1 MNDVAL
7 ADLSRRLRQLAKTR
21 NLFLTKPKAVEKELD
36 SYRVDDVD
44 LLNVFATGTVTS
56 EIGPFHFRVEGR
68 LDDGSQI
75 ALHVLI
81 DEIHDRKANKPAPRA
96 RIDKVTWPK
105 GAPERRSKSV
115 KKVEIVR
122 KLRRV
127 L

>member
-1 MNDVAL
+1 MDNVAL

-21 NLFLTKPKAVEKELD
+21 NLFLTKPRAVEKELD

-44 LLNVFATGTVTS
+44 LLNWFATGTVTN

-81 DEIHDRKANKPAPRA
+81 DEIHDQKANRPAPRV
-96 RIDKVTWPK
+96 RIDKVSWPK
-105 GAPERRSKSV
+105 GAPERRSRPT

-122 KLRRV
+122 KLRRIQ
-127 L
+127 